1 MGRCE
6 SVYASIGIKILLCDL
21 LSQVNETNVEEI
33 NIMLQDGF
41 VEDDNDYLNNTYLEM
56 LEELTLESKD
66 RMVEKFKDFNN
77 ELLVPIKKILS
88 TGRWGYNRE
97 GTNCV
102 SRPLDFDLS
111 FDSKVP
117 NITNYKIVFILQ
129 QYAS

>member
-41 VEDDNDYLNNTYLEM
+41 IEDDNDYLNNTYLEM

-66 RMVEKFKDFNN
+66 QMVEKFKDFNN

-88 TGRWGYNRE
+88 TFANLFR
-97 GTNCV
+97 V
-102 SRPLDFDLS
+102 LFL
-111 FDSKVP
+111 
-117 NITNYKIVFILQ
+117 
-129 QYAS
+129 

>member
-41 VEDDNDYLNNTYLEM
+41 IEDDNDYLNNTYLEM

-66 RMVEKFKDFNN
+66 QMVE
-77 ELLVPIKKILS
+77 
-88 TGRWGYNRE
+88 
-97 GTNCV
+97 
-102 SRPLDFDLS
+102 
-111 FDSKVP
+111 
-117 NITNYKIVFILQ
+117 
-129 QYAS
+129 